1 VAAVERRGRDER
13 TAIVMIH
20 TTSFRRSR
28 APGGQLGPNHADPV
42 VDQYNRLA
50 GEAGDTLMEVLISA
64 MVIVLVVV
72 ATLTALNNAN
82 HATSFDRARSQADA
96 LAQQD
101 EDELRSEP
109 VAKLSELS
117 FTHEVLLREVTS
129 GGTHYTLTSTAR
141 YISDAT
147 ATSSCTSTTPSA
159 NYIATSTEVTWPG
172 IGQSK
177 PVVETGIISPPADSA
192 LIVQVSGASG
202 EPVAHMDVQSVGP
215 TDISTETSSDGCAIL
230 AVSPG
235 EYTLNVYRTGY
246 VDQNGYTESDKDP
259 VSNHSFYV
267 VAEATAKKS
276 FEFAPAGGLN
286 VHFTSG
292 TSGTAT
298 EGDSFVV
305 FNTGLTAFRTFG
317 TPGSYAK
324 EVTSGKTLFPFTSNY
339 VVYAGTC
346 ESDLP
351 TANDSELTK
360 NPEIEVPPNTT
371 VELGVP
377 LPPVNVQVMS
387 GRSGEP
393 GSAVSGASVII
404 TDKGCGTE
412 RTFTTTAGLIP
423 HPNLPFGKYSI
434 CVGSGGTSGRRWE
447 GEFAN
452 NTVNGPSSTTWS
464 NGGTTSNV
472 ATIYLGTSSTAPT
485 PPGTQ
490 AGGTCP

>member
-1 VAAVERRGRDER
+1 
-13 TAIVMIH
+13 MIH
-20 TTSFRRSR
+20 TTSFRQSR
-28 APGGQLGPNHADPV
+28 APGGQLGRSCARDRAALAS
-42 VDQYNRLA
+42 RLA
-50 GEAGDTLMEVLISA
+50 DEAGDTLMEVLISA
-64 MVIVLVVV
+64 VVIVLVVV

-82 HATSFDRARSQADA
+82 HATSVDRARSQADA

-109 VAKLSELS
+109 VLKLSELS
-117 FTHEVLLREVTS
+117 YTHEVLLREVTS

-147 ATSSCTSTTPSA
+147 ATTSCTSTTPSA

-172 IGQSK
+172 MGQNK

-192 LIVQVSGASG
+192 LIVQVTGASG

-259 VSNHSFYV
+259 ISNHSFYV

-286 VHFTSG
+286 VHFSSEGST
-292 TSGTAT
+292 TTPQ
-298 EGDSFVV
+298 GDSFVV
-305 FNTGLTAFRTFG
+305 FNTGLTAFKTFG
-317 TPGSYAK
+317 TVGTYENIVS
-324 EVTSGKTLFPFTSNY
+324 SGKTLFPFTSKY
-339 VVYAGTC
+339 VVYGGTC

-351 TANDSELTK
+351 TANDSGLAK

-371 VELGVP
+371 VELEVP
-377 LPPVNVQVMS
+377 LPPVNVMAMS
-387 GRSGEP
+387 GTSISNP
-393 GSAVSGASVII
+393 GSPVTGAGVLIA
-404 TDKGCGTE
+404 DKGCGTE
-412 RTFTTTAGLIP
+412 RTFTTTAGALP
-423 HPNLPFGKYSI
+423 HPGLPFGTYSI
-434 CVGSGGTSGRRWE
+434 CVGAGGTSGRRWE

-452 NTVNGPSSTTWS
+452 NTLSGPSSTNWT
-464 NGGTTSNV
+464 NGGTASGKS
-472 ATIYLGTSSTAPT
+472 TIYLDTSSTAPI
-485 PPGTQ
+485 PAGTQ